1 METIREIIE
10 KNPGKTLDLFT
21 STGYLMV
28 TPEVCAGLLRHEPMK
43 MNPDCSECD
52 MEVPAD
58 MVLAMQVFSM
68 APDDKDEN
76 LLHIMTE

>member
-1 METIREIIE
+1 
-10 KNPGKTLDLFT
+10 
-21 STGYLMV
+21 
-28 TPEVCAGLLRHEPMK
+28 
-43 MNPDCSECD
+43 

-76 LLHIMTE
+76 LLHIMAE